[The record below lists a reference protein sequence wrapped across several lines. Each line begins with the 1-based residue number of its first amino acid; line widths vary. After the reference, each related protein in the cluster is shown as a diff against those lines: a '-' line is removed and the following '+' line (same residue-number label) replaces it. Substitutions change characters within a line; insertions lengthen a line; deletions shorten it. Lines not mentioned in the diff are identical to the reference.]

1 VDHCTYLKISGS
13 NFKILVL
20 YVENVLLAS
29 NNLDMLHES
38 KHILLQNFDIKD
50 LGDASY
56 VIGIEIH
63 RDKRDDVL
71 GIY

>member
-1 VDHCTYLKISGS
+1 
-13 NFKILVL
+13 
-20 YVENVLLAS
+20 
-29 NNLDMLHES
+29 MLHES
-38 KHILLQNFDIKD
+38 KRILSQNFDIKD

-56 VIGIEIH
+56 VVGIEMH